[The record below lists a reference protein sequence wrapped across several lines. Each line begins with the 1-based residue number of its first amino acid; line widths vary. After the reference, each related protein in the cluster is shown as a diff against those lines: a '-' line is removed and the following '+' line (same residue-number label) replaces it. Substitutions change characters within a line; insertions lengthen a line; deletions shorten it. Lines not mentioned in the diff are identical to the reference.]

1 MKMTFSQHPENI
13 LETIKKLE
21 NIISTSTSTH
31 PRIEQKPDAEFIV
44 DEYALALTLIRPERQ
59 KALKELKEA
68 YQRIRKENKI

>member
-1 MKMTFSQHPENI
+1 MIFSQHPENI

-21 NIISTSTSTH
+21 YIISTSTNTH
-31 PRIEQKPDAEFIV
+31 PRIEQKPDPEFIV

-68 YQRIRKENKI
+68 YQRIRKENQK

>member
-21 NIISTSTSTH
+21 DINSTSTTTH
-31 PRIEQKPDAEFIV
+31 LRIEQKPDPE
-44 DEYALALTLIRPERQ
+44 LIRPERQ

-68 YQRIRKENKI
+68 YQRIRKEKKLEALSNVDKER